1 MSKKISIGMTVAI
14 VAVVAVIAVI
24 CSAAITQS
32 KMNAALTDLSEKKS
46 MYNKLSELD
55 TFVRSNITT
64 DIDEQALV
72 EGICRGYIEG
82 LDDPNFIYMTDAEFA
97 ASNITEDDGVKIL
110 KLSDGS
116 VLIIQQSAGQV
127 AGN

>member
-1 MSKKISIGMTVAI
+1 MSKKIPVGLTIAIG
-14 VAVVAVIAVI
+14 AVVAVIAVI
-24 CSAAITQS
+24 CSTAITQS
-32 KMNAALTDLSEKKS
+32 KMNKALTDLNEKKS

-72 EGICRGYIEG
+72 ESLCRGYIDG
-82 LDDPNFIYMTDAEFA
+82 LDNPDFVYMTDAEFA
-97 ASNITEDDGVKIL
+97 ASNITEDEGVKIL

-116 VLIIQQSAGQV
+116 VLIIQQSAVQSTD
-127 AGN
+127 N